1 MTLNHR
7 VGGSSPS
14 QPTYG
19 DNWWNIRRKS
29 AVYPHDLKWIYAH
42 CGFNPD
48 SVHILTHYLRMGLKM
63 LVSEYLDQVIK
74 SRPYKYSTKQSLVR
88 DVKRLGIMDV
98 DTSEITSA
106 LIRDKVD
113 CIPNHNSRRRLYITA
128 RSIFKDLGVCQ
139 DLPKMEGISRIYDLP
154 EMEDLHELIE
164 QSKYRLQLF
173 LCMYAGLRVG
183 EACAVT
189 PTKLEGNYLN
199 VNEAYSQDGLHL
211 GSPKTY
217 GKVLLPEWLADEV
230 RNMLPEDFW
239 HIGMTTKMVSGSI
252 YKLSRNRKWTS
263 LTGGKPV
270 NPHMLRH
277 FYATEMIKRG
287 VNPEIVR
294 RQMRHKNVSTTLR
307 IYTQIKSEELFE
319 SLPQRPTSLKSDYET
334 TKSLDGNVIHYS
346 FGTKS

>member
-1 MTLNHR
+1 
-7 VGGSSPS
+7 
-14 QPTYG
+14 
-19 DNWWNIRRKS
+19 
-29 AVYPHDLKWIYAH
+29 
-42 CGFNPD
+42 
-48 SVHILTHYLRMGLKM
+48 MGVQM
-63 LVSEYLDQVIK
+63 LVSDYLDQVIK
-74 SRPYKYSTKQSLVR
+74 SRPYKYSTKQSLIR
-88 DVKRLGIMDV
+88 DVKRLGIAGL

-154 EMEDLHELIE
+154 EMEDLHELID

-189 PTKLEGNYLN
+189 PSKLEGNYLN

-217 GKVLLPEWLADEV
+217 GKVLLPDWLADEV
-230 RNMLPEDFW
+230 RNMKDEDFW
-239 HIGMTTKMVSGSI
+239 KIGMTTKLVSGSI
-252 YKLSRNRKWTS
+252 YKLSRNRKWKA
-263 LTGGKPV
+263 LTGNKPV

-307 IYTQIKSEELFE
+307 IYTQVRTEELE
-319 SLPQRPTSLKSDYET
+319 ASLPTKPKANRINSD
-334 TKSLDGNVIHYS
+334 LNVIPLRRRNM
-346 FGTKS
+346 

>member
-1 MTLNHR
+1 
-7 VGGSSPS
+7 
-14 QPTYG
+14 
-19 DNWWNIRRKS
+19 
-29 AVYPHDLKWIYAH
+29 
-42 CGFNPD
+42 
-48 SVHILTHYLRMGLKM
+48 MGVQM
-63 LVSEYLDQVIK
+63 LVSDFLDQVIK
-74 SRPYKYSTKQSLVR
+74 SRPYKYSTKQSLIR
-88 DVKRLGIMDV
+88 DIKRLGIADL
-98 DTSEITSA
+98 DTSEVTSA

-154 EMEDLHELIE
+154 EMEDLHEIID

-183 EACAVT
+183 KACAVT
-189 PTKLEGNYLN
+189 PSKLEGNYLN

-217 GKVLLPEWLADEV
+217 GKVLLPDWLADEV
-230 RNMLPEDFW
+230 RNMKDEDFW
-239 HIGMTTKMVSGSI
+239 KIGMTTKLVSGSI
-252 YKLSRNRKWTS
+252 YKLSRNRKWKA
-263 LTGGKPV
+263 LTGNKPV

-307 IYTQIKSEELFE
+307 IYTQVRTEELE
-319 SLPQRPTSLKSDYET
+319 ASLPTRPKTNRINTDL
-334 TKSLDGNVIHYS
+334 NVIPLRRRNM
-346 FGTKS
+346 

>member
-1 MTLNHR
+1 
-7 VGGSSPS
+7 
-14 QPTYG
+14 
-19 DNWWNIRRKS
+19 
-29 AVYPHDLKWIYAH
+29 
-42 CGFNPD
+42 
-48 SVHILTHYLRMGLKM
+48 MGLQM
-63 LVSEYLDQVIK
+63 LVSIYLDNVIK
-74 SRPYKYSTKQSLVR
+74 SRPYKYSTKQSLIR
-88 DVKRLGIMDV
+88 DVKRLGIMEL
-98 DTSEITSA
+98 DTNEITSA

-128 RSIFKDLGVCQ
+128 RSIFKELGVCQ

-154 EMEDLHELIE
+154 EMEDLHKLID

-189 PTKLEGNYLN
+189 PAKLEGNYLN
-199 VNEAYSQDGLHL
+199 VNEAYSQDGLYL

-217 GKVLLPEWLADEV
+217 GKVLLPDWLANEV
-230 RNMLPEDFW
+230 RNMKGEDFW
-239 HIGMTTKMVSGSI
+239 KIGMTTKLVSGSI
-252 YKLSRNRKWTS
+252 YKLSRNRKWKA
-263 LTGGKPV
+263 LTGNKPV

-307 IYTQIKSEELFE
+307 IYTQVRTEELE
-319 SLPQRPTSLKSDYET
+319 ASLPSRPTPGAESNSKIHRNGLKIV
-334 TKSLDGNVIHYS
+334 G
-346 FGTKS
+346 

>member
-1 MTLNHR
+1 
-7 VGGSSPS
+7 
-14 QPTYG
+14 
-19 DNWWNIRRKS
+19 
-29 AVYPHDLKWIYAH
+29 
-42 CGFNPD
+42 
-48 SVHILTHYLRMGLKM
+48 MGVQM
-63 LVSEYLDQVIK
+63 LVSDYLDQVIK
-74 SRPYKYSTKQSLVR
+74 SRPYKYSTKQSLIR
-88 DVKRLGIMDV
+88 DVKRLGIMDL

-106 LIRDKVD
+106 LIRDTVD
-113 CIPNHNSRRRLYITA
+113 CIPKHKSRRRLYITA

-154 EMEDLHELIE
+154 EMEDLHNLIE

-189 PTKLEGNYLN
+189 PSKLEGNYLN

-217 GKVLLPEWLADEV
+217 GKVLLPDWLADQV
-230 RNMLPEDFW
+230 RNMKNEDFW
-239 HIGMTTKMVSGSI
+239 KIGMTTKLVSGSI
-252 YKLSRNRKWTS
+252 YKLSRNRKWKA
-263 LTGGKPV
+263 LTGNKPV

-307 IYTQIKSEELFE
+307 IYTQVRTDELE
-319 SLPQRPTSLKSDYET
+319 ASLPSRPNTAAKTSEKVYRNGLKIV
-334 TKSLDGNVIHYS
+334 G
-346 FGTKS
+346 

>member
-1 MTLNHR
+1 
-7 VGGSSPS
+7 
-14 QPTYG
+14 
-19 DNWWNIRRKS
+19 
-29 AVYPHDLKWIYAH
+29 
-42 CGFNPD
+42 
-48 SVHILTHYLRMGLKM
+48 MGVQM
-63 LVSEYLDQVIK
+63 LVSDFLDQVIK
-74 SRPYKYSTKQSLVR
+74 SRPYKYSTKQSLIR
-88 DVKRLGIMDV
+88 DIKRLGIADL
-98 DTSEITSA
+98 DTSEVTSA

-154 EMEDLHELIE
+154 EMEDLHEIID

-189 PTKLEGNYLN
+189 PSKLEGNYLN

-217 GKVLLPEWLADEV
+217 GKVLLPDWLADEV
-230 RNMLPEDFW
+230 RNMKDEDFW
-239 HIGMTTKMVSGSI
+239 KIGMTTKLVSGSI
-252 YKLSRNRKWTS
+252 YKLSRNRKWKA
-263 LTGGKPV
+263 LTGNKPV

-307 IYTQIKSEELFE
+307 IYTQVRTEELE
-319 SLPQRPTSLKSDYET
+319 ASLPTRPKTNRINTDL
-334 TKSLDGNVIHYS
+334 NVIPLRRRNM
-346 FGTKS
+346 

>member
-1 MTLNHR
+1 
-7 VGGSSPS
+7 
-14 QPTYG
+14 
-19 DNWWNIRRKS
+19 
-29 AVYPHDLKWIYAH
+29 
-42 CGFNPD
+42 
-48 SVHILTHYLRMGLKM
+48 MGVQM
-63 LVSEYLDQVIK
+63 LVSDYLDQVIK
-74 SRPYKYSTKQSLVR
+74 SRPYKYSTKQSLIR
-88 DVKRLGIMDV
+88 DIKRLGIANL
-98 DTSEITSA
+98 DTNEITSA

-154 EMEDLHELIE
+154 EMEDLHELID

-189 PTKLEGNYLN
+189 PSKLEGDYLN

-217 GKVLLPEWLADEV
+217 GKVLLPNWLADEV
-230 RNMLPEDFW
+230 RNMKLEEFW
-239 HIGMTTKMVSGSI
+239 QIGMTTKLVSGSI
-252 YKLSRNRKWTS
+252 YKLSRNRKWKA
-263 LTGGKPV
+263 LTGNKPV

-307 IYTQIKSEELFE
+307 IYTQVRTDELQA
-319 SLPQRPTSLKSDYET
+319 SLPTRPQSKVDTSDAKLILFKPR
-334 TKSLDGNVIHYS
+334 LVI
-346 FGTKS
+346 GD